1 MNNNEWYEGAGW
13 YAPLE
18 EARPTEKP
26 AVKPEPQEEKEK
38 PRGLTA
44 LRVSG
49 GILILLALI
58 VSSSLIFATPTSAPP
73 SVKASLPVSFPTPSP
88 SASATLPIDPS
99 QFFSSYYT
107 TVQSDTAEYDLERV
121 ELPIDYEQT
130 LVPAS
135 GDELTLQ
142 ELYERCSPSI
152 VSVTGMQDG
161 LAGYVWGTGVI
172 LSEDG
177 LILTNAHVIEDCFAV
192 EVMLSDDR
200 SFEAKLVG
208 ADTTSD
214 LALLKIEAEDLPA
227 AELGESA
234 TLQVGD
240 RVAAIGNPLGV
251 EFRNTLTDGIIS
263 AIDRSVTSK
272 GRSMTLIQTNTA
284 INEGNSG
291 GALFN
296 MYGQVIGVTN
306 MKMMSSY
313 SSIEG
318 IGFAIPSAT
327 VRSVVNSLVEY
338 GIVRGR
344 PSIGIT
350 VGSIP
355 ASAQK
360 EYGYPE
366 GLYIS
371 DVKEGTDAEAKGVRI
386 GDVLTAVN
394 GVAVSTTAEVNAIK
408 NEFQAGDSLTL
419 TLWREGETFDVE
431 ILLLDTNDVYG

>member
-1 MNNNEWYEGAGW
+1 MNNNEWYEGQSW
-13 YAPLE
+13 YAPRE
-18 EARPTEKP
+18 EAQP
-26 AVKPEPQEEKEK
+26 AAKPEPEKEK
-38 PRGLTA
+38 AHGLTP
-44 LRVSG
+44 LRITG
-49 GILILLALI
+49 GVLILLVLI
-58 VSSSLIFATPTSAPP
+58 AASSLLFARPASAVVPRGSDF
-73 SVKASLPVSFPTPSP
+73 SVTLPTPGV
-88 SASATLPIDPS
+88 SADDTLPIDPS
-99 QFFSSYYT
+99 QFFSNYYT
-107 TVQSDTAEYDLERV
+107 TVESDTADYALERTK
-121 ELPIDYEQT
+121 LPIKYEQT
-130 LVPAS
+130 LVAAS
-135 GDELTLQ
+135 GEELSLQ

-152 VSVTGMQDG
+152 VAVTGMQDG

-214 LALLKIEAEDLPA
+214 LALLQIEADGLPA

-240 RVAAIGNPLGV
+240 HVAAIGNPLGV
-251 EFRNTLTDGIIS
+251 DFRNTLTDGIIS
-263 AIDRSVTSK
+263 AIDRSVSSK

-338 GIVRGR
+338 GVVRGR

-355 ASAQK
+355 TSAQK

-371 DVKEGTDAEAKGVRI
+371 DVKEGTDAAAKGVKI
-386 GDVLTAVN
+386 GDVLIAVN
-394 GVAVSTTAEVNAIK
+394 GFEVSTTAEVNAIK
-408 NEFQAGDSLTL
+408 NEYQAGDSLTL